1 MFDNLFPTYKKKVV
15 ALLLGSLGFLII
27 AYWLTIS
34 KTVEA
39 YTDNSSMQERL
50 AQATTVEKDIS
61 HYQQLLSN
69 LDKQQHNQFSQEALF
84 EFSTNFC
91 QEHKLVIKKMPQASI
106 ALQNDYKIMT
116 NLIEVEGNFIAITQ
130 LLYALEQEEKLGH
143 IVSCQ
148 YQLRKNRESRTQEL
162 IGAIYLQNIQSV
174 N

>member
-1 MFDNLFPTYKKKVV
+1 MFDNLLPTYKKKVT
-15 ALLLGSLGFLII
+15 ALILGSLAFLIL

-34 KTVEA
+34 KTVIA
-39 YTDNSSMQERL
+39 YRTNNSMQERL
-50 AQATTVEKDIS
+50 AEASTVEKDIS

-69 LDKQQHNQFSQEALF
+69 LDKQQQNQFSQETLF

-91 QEHKLVIKKMPQASI
+91 QEHKLVIKKMPQANI
-106 ALQNDYKIMT
+106 AVQNDYNIMT

-130 LLYALEQEEKLGH
+130 LIYALEQEEKLGH

-148 YQLRKNRESRTQEL
+148 YQLAQNRESRKQEL
-162 IGAIYLQNIQSV
+162 VAAIYLQNIQSV